1 MVNKIISGGQTG
13 ADQAALDVALKLGI
27 PHGGSIPKGRITENG
42 ALDEKYEL
50 KEMETS
56 NYNKRTEQN
65 VIDSDGTLII
75 SHGKL
80 TGGSDYTREMAI
92 HHRRPFLHIDLNE
105 TFAFQAA
112 ERIRSWI
119 SEQGVKILNVA
130 GSRASKDPDIY
141 QSTVDILETAF
152 YMDIVHT
159 AISEQ
164 SSINDRQRQEIEG
177 QTFPRTVDEAVE
189 KLLGKLSLRD
199 KTMIANIPDENLLDL
214 YNFLEENLQN
224 ELRLWLTRPELM
236 TSCRSKTGH
245 RGKRDK
251 FDAASVIITAL
262 WHKLQTTNVLRII
275 K

>member
-13 ADQAALDVALKLGI
+13 ADQAALDVAIKLGI

-42 ALDEKYEL
+42 VLDEKYEL
-50 KEMETS
+50 KEMATS

-65 VIDSDGTLII
+65 VIDADGTLII

-80 TGGSDYTREMAI
+80 TGGSDYTRAMAI
-92 HHRRPFLHIDLNE
+92 YHGRPFLHLDLNE

-119 SEQGVKILNVA
+119 SEQGIRTLNVA
-130 GSRASKDPDIY
+130 GPRASKDPDVY
-141 QSTVDILETAF
+141 RSTVDILETAF
-152 YMDIVHT
+152 YMDIVHST
-159 AISEQ
+159 IPEQ
-164 SSINDRQRQEIEG
+164 SSIRASDHQEIAD
-177 QTFPRTVDEAVE
+177 QKFPRTIEQAVE

-199 KTMIANIPDENLLDL
+199 KTMIANIPEENLLDL
-214 YNFLEENLQN
+214 YNSLEENLQN
-224 ELRLWLTRPELM
+224 ELKLWLTKPELLA
-236 TSCRSKTGH
+236 SCRSETGH
-245 RGKRDK
+245 EERDK
-251 FDAASVIITAL
+251 ADAVAVIITAL

>member
-13 ADQAALDVALKLGI
+13 ADQAALDVAIKLGI

-42 ALDEKYEL
+42 TLDEKYKL
-50 KEMETS
+50 KEMATP

-65 VIDSDGTLII
+65 VVDADGTLII

-80 TGGSDYTREMAI
+80 TGGSDYTRQMAI
-92 HHRRPFLHIDLNE
+92 HHGRPFLHIDLNE

-119 SEQGVKILNVA
+119 LKQGINVLNVA
-130 GSRASKDPDIY
+130 GPRASKDPDIY
-141 QSTVDILETAF
+141 QRTVDILETAF
-152 YMDIVHT
+152 YMDIVHST
-159 AISEQ
+159 IPEKASVDA
-164 SSINDRQRQEIEG
+164 SGRQEIED
-177 QTFPRTVDEAVE
+177 QKFPRTVEQAVE

-199 KTMIANIPDENLLDL
+199 KTMIANIPEENLLDL
-214 YNFLEENLQN
+214 YNSLDENLQN
-224 ELRLWLTRPELM
+224 ELKLWLKRPELLA
-236 TSCRSKTGH
+236 SCRAKTE
-245 RGKRDK
+245 RGERDPI
-251 FDAASVIITAL
+251 DAVSVIITAL